1 MSTRLARAAALALT
15 VLTAVQPAAAQ
26 TGVTDGVV
34 SARILPGWRTEA
46 GTHMAGLEIT
56 LAPGW
61 KTYWRAPGDAGIP
74 PEFFWQHSQNVSGLR
89 LHWPVPEVSH
99 ANGMRSIGYSEHVV
113 IPLEFTTPEGGRD
126 AMIAGEVEIGVCADI
141 CIPVRLPIVAELP
154 PQGSRS
160 AEIVAALVDR
170 PSTAAEAG
178 AGPLTCRV
186 TPAAE
191 GLRLEIALTLPPT
204 GGAEEVVIEAGDPSI
219 WVSEPVM
226 RRDGD
231 RLLATAELFDMDGTG
246 GVALDRSRVRM
257 TVLGTERAVD
267 LLGCD

>member
-1 MSTRLARAAALALT
+1 MTTRLASAAALALT
-15 VLTAVQPAAAQ
+15 ILTAPLPAPAQ
-26 TGVTDGVV
+26 TGLSDGVV

-61 KTYWRAPGDAGIP
+61 KTYWRAPGDTGIP
-74 PEFFWQHSQNVSGLR
+74 PDFFWQHSQNVSGLR

-99 ANGMRSIGYSEHVV
+99 TNGMRSIGYSDHVV
-113 IPLEFTTPEGGRD
+113 IPLEFTTPEAGRG

-141 CIPVRLPIVAELP
+141 CIPVRLPLVAELP
-154 PQGSRS
+154 PEGSRS

-170 PSTAAEAG
+170 PATAAEAG
-178 AGPLTCRV
+178 AGPLACRV
-186 TPAAE
+186 TALGD

-204 GGAEEVVIEAGDPSI
+204 GSAEEVVIEAGDPSV

-226 RRDGD
+226 HRDGNS
-231 RLLATAELFDMDGTG
+231 LLAVADLFDMDGG
-246 GVALDRSRVRM
+246 SVALDRSRVRM
-257 TVLGTERAVD
+257 TVLGTDRAVD